1 MSFQRVRALVPVR
14 HDGIVRIPGATS
26 GENGQDFVVRTEQ
39 ATRLIAQGLV
49 SYLADAEAPAT
60 GLEQVLVGADGL
72 LRRPGGLVVGGGVNF
87 QPGAAMLNI
96 CDTPSVLTG
105 YAGSTLG
112 FAIPVP
118 FEFTGVQFLIPHLG
132 GSGAMTGV
140 KMLVATSDDI
150 GPGDYSLAGTSA
162 ENDALLRKF
171 ITPSIAGSETN
182 ALSANGGEAGWL
194 RVTKSGAAGLFDL
207 QDAGAG
213 NWDTELTDR
222 MNLRGVQDVTYAG
235 HYNLLIRHH
244 APSVAQGGTGVI
256 TRNSYVGTNTNQFK
270 TDAGGVPPFLF
281 ASRTGDNVTNP
292 TTWTR
297 ALTPNFPTSPLIP
310 LGIIL
315 YGSQRYS
322 GVLFSMDSRGAV
334 STETAGTFQY
344 RSLPFYFETQAKNTR
359 FTVIRSSW
367 SGGTEAQYSAMAM
380 ALMES
385 GRNTVRHV
393 VHLIDSVNDGAVT
406 QAMIDAN
413 KATAL
418 AVKAKAE
425 SINAEVTFVVSF
437 PRLGGIPADQLVLL
451 DELETWAKTQTRRV
465 FNPLK
470 TYGNASGGWRTG
482 VGFDSNHMLNTAYAD
497 MASRLYDLLES

>member
-1 MSFQRVRALVPVR
+1 MSRFARNAKVIRRGDDYMLALGRGRTLDLP
-14 HDGIVRIPGATS
+14 D
-26 GENGQDFVVRTEQ
+26 EGQAFGR
-39 ATRLIAQGLV
+39 G
-49 SYLADAEAPAT
+49 
-60 GLEQVLVGADGL
+60 
-72 LRRPGGLVVGGGVNF
+72 F
-87 QPGAAMLNI
+87 QPGAAMINF
-96 CDTPSVLTG
+96 CDTPSALTG
-105 YAGSTLG
+105 YNGSTLG

-118 FEFTGVQFLIPHLG
+118 FEFTGVQFLIPHIG
-132 GSGAMTGV
+132 GSGASTGH

-150 GPGDYSLAGTSA
+150 GPGEYSLGGAD
-162 ENDALLRKF
+162 NNLKKF
-171 ITPSIAGSETN
+171 ITPSIGGTETN
-182 ALSANGGEAGWL
+182 ALSSNGGESGWL
-194 RVTKSGAAGLFDL
+194 RVTKDGVAGVFDL
-207 QDAGAG
+207 QDRGTVNG
-213 NWDTELTDR
+213 VGQWDTVLTDR
-222 MNLRGVQDVTYAG
+222 LNIRGVRDVTYTG
-235 HYNLLIRHH
+235 RFNLLLRHH

-256 TRNSYVGTNTNQFK
+256 TRSSYVGTNTNQFK

-281 ASRTGDNVTNP
+281 ASRTGDNVTDP
-292 TTWTR
+292 ATWTR

-406 QAMIDAN
+406 QATIDAN
-413 KATAL
+413 KAKAL
-418 AVKAKAE
+418 EVKAKAE

-437 PRLGGIPADQLVLL
+437 PRNTVIPADQLALL
-451 DELETWAKTQTRRV
+451 NELEIWARTQTRRV
-465 FNPLK
+465 FNPLR
-470 TYGNASGGWRTG
+470 TYGRADGTWRTG
-482 VGFDSNHMLNTAYAD
+482 VGFDGNHMLNTGYAD